1 MYGLEENGVSL
12 TDNVVNA
19 VFAVEY
25 EEVFRMN
32 MTSIKLVVV
41 DNKLNVLFELDRI
54 IPEHKIT
61 MFGDLGIETLATGD
75 YLLTLDNVVT
85 SRAIVTKDGTV
96 RAYLSDDMK
105 IMGKYVVSDTGIFD
119 FDLNLLYNFAE
130 NEYTYV
136 QILGDKGVIVSK
148 SQIWTTW
155 DDFSGTN
162 IERTYRDY
170 YVVTESGDAAA
181 PFKVTQLDFNDA
193 SDGTALNTSY
203 DPTYD
208 YYLSSFSNCD
218 ENGYEKV
225 TFASVGDDYFV
236 TYNASIDKYTVWT
249 ANFKHVLTA
258 DAAITVLDFGDR
270 YLLKTGITE
279 PDATVKNILY
289 VLGEA
294 AETVVD

>member
-1 MYGLEENGVSL
+1 
-12 TDNVVNA
+12 
-19 VFAVEY
+19 
-25 EEVFRMN
+25 
-32 MTSIKLVVV
+32 
-41 DNKLNVLFELDRI
+41 
-54 IPEHKIT
+54 
-61 MFGDLGIETLATGD
+61 
-75 YLLTLDNVVT
+75 
-85 SRAIVTKDGTV
+85 
-96 RAYLSDDMK
+96 MK
-105 IMGKYVVSDTGIFD
+105 IMGKYVLSDTGIFD

-155 DDFSGTN
+155 DDLSGTN
-162 IERTYRDY
+162 IERQYRDY